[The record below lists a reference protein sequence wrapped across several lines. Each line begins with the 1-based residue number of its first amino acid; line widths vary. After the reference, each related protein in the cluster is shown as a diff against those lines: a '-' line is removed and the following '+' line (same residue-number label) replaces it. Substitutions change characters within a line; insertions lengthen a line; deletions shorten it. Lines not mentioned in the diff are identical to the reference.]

1 MAGTMFAALALAGCG
16 SPTIP
21 ETELTTSVP
30 TTTLLPVQ
38 AIAGDAVIDDGQG
51 TIIRSDI
58 SCEGQLCT
66 LTLAG
71 ERTTLDLADL
81 SSGENLIPETVPG
94 QRKRNG
100 VNIGRVTETVVQD
113 GIRIDFDSYG
123 VWGEHNVGTASLMTI
138 SAEGVAFRTALPW
151 SVGHPTGSFSYS
163 LYCLRNECGE
173 QQGTN
178 PTSGTASWSGAM
190 AGVKIGSLAIGEEV
204 TGDADLTANLAAAT
218 INLTFSN
225 IETASGMQSPDIAW
239 RRVSMHN
246 GSFNAAGLEGR
257 FYGHDHE
264 EAGGVFRRDGI
275 EGAFSLARE

>member
-1 MAGTMFAALALAGCG
+1 M
-16 SPTIP
+16 
-21 ETELTTSVP
+21 
-30 TTTLLPVQ
+30 
-38 AIAGDAVIDDGQG
+38 
-51 TIIRSDI
+51 
-58 SCEGQLCT
+58 CT

-113 GIRIDFDSYG
+113 GIRINFDSYG

-151 SVGHPTGSFSYS
+151 SVGYPTGSFSY
-163 LYCLRNECGE
+163 YCLRNECPE
-173 QQGTN
+173 RPGTN
-178 PTSGTASWSGAM
+178 PTSGTALWSGAM

-204 TGDADLTANLAAAT
+204 TGDADLTADLAAAT
-218 INLTFSN
+218 IDLTFSN
-225 IETASGMQSPDIAW
+225 IEAVSGMQSPDIAW
-239 RRVSMHN
+239 RRVSMRD
-246 GSFNAAGLEGR
+246 GSFNATGLEGR